1 MMHKNILV
9 ASLLLT
15 LATPAYAYVT
25 PEQMLEQN
33 QYQLY
38 YPDPEEGPYE
48 PEEVEEEPAVSGVNF
63 ARPKP
68 KYRIQE
74 SRGPPSRLKKYQA
87 APQEQISEEE
97 EPLIDES
104 IGEDQSKEKG
114 VTVTLDA
121 RAMRILDRL
130 TKPKVIISPQS
141 IPAHTGAPLAPTG
154 PATVMAMGG
163 MLLAIFGTMKR
174 ARMLERR

>member
-1 MMHKNILV
+1 MMHKNILI
-9 ASLLLT
+9 ASLLLS

-48 PEEVEEEPAVSGVNF
+48 PEEAEEEPAVSGVNF

-74 SRGPPSRLKKYQA
+74 SQGPPTRLKKYQA
-87 APQEQISEEE
+87 APEEPVIE
-97 EPLIDES
+97 KEPLIDES
-104 IGEDQSKEKG
+104 VGEDLPKEKG

-130 TKPKVIISPQS
+130 TKPKTLVSGQS

-154 PATVMAMGG
+154 PATVITMGG

-174 ARMLERR
+174 VRMLERR